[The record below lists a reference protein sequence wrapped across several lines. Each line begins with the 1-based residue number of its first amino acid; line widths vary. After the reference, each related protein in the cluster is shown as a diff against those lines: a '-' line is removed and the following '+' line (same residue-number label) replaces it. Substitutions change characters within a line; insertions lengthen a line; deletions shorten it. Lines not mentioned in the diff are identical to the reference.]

1 MNECDVRN
9 AVVSIQ
15 QAGASPPTDLDGMNR
30 ALGDLDALLSEL
42 GTYSRHLSVQC
53 DRLPATSDLE
63 VGEPDGDVVPGFI
76 CNQVAVHVQA
86 AAAGIDQ
93 ARTAVSV
100 AGLLCSRL
108 RPRTH

>member
-1 MNECDVRN
+1 MNERDVRT

-15 QAGASPPTDLDGMNR
+15 EAGASPPTDLDGMLR
-30 ALGDLDALLSEL
+30 ALGDLDSLLSAL
-42 GTYSRHLSVQC
+42 GTYCRQLSVHC
-53 DRLPATSDLE
+53 EGLPATNDLE
-63 VGEPDGDVVPGFI
+63 VDEPDGDVVPGFI
-76 CNQVAVHVQA
+76 CNQVAIHVQA
-86 AAAGIDQ
+86 TAAGIDQ